1 MNDEFYVGYEPD
13 MPPRL
18 AARIRFAARALIAS
32 ALVLPATLVLSQ
44 GRFASAVFEFG
55 ETRSFEGT
63 LVEYPY
69 PVLIVADKAGDP
81 IAYWLVGR
89 GKHGAADLV
98 RGRDGQRV
106 RLSGSLIQRE
116 TDAMLEVGPNAITAI
131 DEGRARAPEPLRSL
145 GPIVVQ
151 GEIVDSKCHLGVMKP
166 GEGTTHRDCAARCLL
181 GSVPPMFVPHD
192 RSGHVNDRSRV
203 SLVSPDGRPFVD
215 GARWAGRAVVI
226 RGELLRR
233 GAQRFL
239 AASPS
244 AIRVLD

>member
-1 MNDEFYVGYEPD
+1 MSDEFYVGYEPH

-18 AARIRFAARALIAS
+18 ATRIRLAACALIAC

-69 PVLIVADKAGDP
+69 PALIVAGNAGEP
-81 IAYWLVGR
+81 STYWLVGR

-98 RGRDGQRV
+98 RGRNGQHV

-116 TDAMLEVGPNAITAI
+116 TDAMLEVGPSAITSI
-131 DEGRARAPEPLRSL
+131 DDARARAPEPLRSL
-145 GPIVVQ
+145 GSIVVQ

-166 GEGTTHRDCAARCLL
+166 GEGATHRDCAVRCLL

-192 RSGHVNDRSRV
+192 RSRRL
-203 SLVSPDGRPFVD
+203 SLVSDELRPFVD
-215 GARWAGRAVVI
+215 ADRWAGRAVVI
-226 RGELLRR
+226 RGELLQR
-233 GAQRFL
+233 GGQRFL

>member
-1 MNDEFYVGYEPD
+1 MSDEFYVGYEPE

-18 AARIRFAARALIAS
+18 AARMRLAARALIAC
-32 ALVLPATLVLSQ
+32 ALVLPTTLVLSQ
-44 GRFASAVFEFG
+44 GRFVSAVFEFG
-55 ETRSFEGT
+55 ETRAFEGT

-69 PVLIVADKAGDP
+69 PALIVEDNAEP

-89 GKHGAADLV
+89 GKHGAANLV
-98 RGRDGQRV
+98 HGRDGQHV

-116 TDAMLEVGPNAITAI
+116 TDAMIEVGPDAITSI
-131 DEGRARAPEPLRSL
+131 DDERARASSPLHSL
-145 GPIVVQ
+145 GPIVMQ

-166 GEGTTHRDCAARCLL
+166 GEGPAHRDCAVRCLL

-192 RSGHVNDRSRV
+192 RAGRL
-203 SLVSPDGRPFVD
+203 SLVSQDGRPFVGAD
-215 GARWAGRAVVI
+215 GWAGRAVAI
-226 RGELLRR
+226 RGELLQR

>member
-1 MNDEFYVGYEPD
+1 MSDEFYIGYEPD

-18 AARIRFAARALIAS
+18 AARIHLAARALIAC
-32 ALVLPATLVLSQ
+32 ALLLPATLVLSQ
-44 GRFASAVFEFG
+44 GRFAPAVFEFG
-55 ETRSFEGT
+55 ETRTFEGT

-69 PVLIVADKAGDP
+69 PALIVADTAGDV
-81 IAYWLVGR
+81 AYWLVGR
-89 GKHGAADLV
+89 GKHGAAALV
-98 RGRDGQRV
+98 RGRDGRRV

-116 TDAMLEVGPNAITAI
+116 ADAMLEVGPDAIMMI
-131 DEGRARAPEPLRSL
+131 DDGRARAAEPLRSL

-166 GEGTTHRDCAARCLL
+166 GEGATHRDCAVRCLL
-181 GSVPPMFVPHD
+181 GSVPPMFVLHD
-192 RSGHVNDRSRV
+192 RSGRVNDRSRRL
-203 SLVSPDGRPFVD
+203 SLVSQDARPFAD
-215 GARWAGRAVVI
+215 ADRWAGRAVTI
-226 RGELLRR
+226 RGELLQR